1 MSGNDVIVAAPWIIF
16 GVVLAVVCV
25 LLISARR

>member
-16 GVVLAVVCV
+16 GVVLVVVCI